1 MKREEAKLQ
10 HLADFLEQVRK
21 TCLRGALE
29 NYVGNQKRIIQ
40 DRQIKDKPHY
50 CGVLGVTMA
59 KVWGVTR
66 GTANRRLQ
74 ALAEHGI
81 ARMPRYGYSHCDR
94 YYAPEHLALQ
104 YIRDAIEH
112 WKQVGYSQ
120 DEFHDEIKEGT
131 PNADLDAQQLMAELG
146 PASETID
153 TWPAWKQALVA
164 SRSGED
170 GNNGR

>member
-1 MKREEAKLQ
+1 MMMREKAKRQ
-10 HLADFLEQVRK
+10 HLSDFLEEVRK
-21 TCLRGALE
+21 TCFRSALE
-29 NYVGNQKRIIQ
+29 NYVGNRKRIIQ
-40 DRQIKDKPHY
+40 DSQIKDQPHY

-104 YIRDAIEH
+104 YIKEAIEH

-120 DEFHDEIKEGT
+120 DEYLAEIKEGG
-131 PNADLDAQQLMAELG
+131 A
-146 PASETID
+146 
-153 TWPAWKQALVA
+153 
-164 SRSGED
+164 
-170 GNNGR
+170 